1 MTHADLK
8 LARLLVVQIQTE
20 HATHL
25 MFPAD
30 SAAWIISTTPHAKI
44 SSERCQIQFMSK
56 KEKRGLQ

>member
-30 SAAWIISTTPHAKI
+30 SAA
-44 SSERCQIQFMSK
+44 
-56 KEKRGLQ
+56 